1 MPWCG
6 RAMSSQ
12 AFAGIVIVLERRTEV
27 RPPDHRI
34 VEWRSW
40 SGERVRF
47 MSKPITVN
55 DGDFATSVLGAD
67 APVIVDFWAPWC
79 GPCRAIAPMVD
90 DLATEYDGR
99 VTFAKL
105 NADDNP
111 RTMSS
116 YGVMGIP
123 TLIAF
128 KGGKEVGRLVGL
140 RPKPALKQ
148 MVEGTLVG

>member
-1 MPWCG
+1 
-6 RAMSSQ
+6 
-12 AFAGIVIVLERRTEV
+12 
-27 RPPDHRI
+27 
-34 VEWRSW
+34 
-40 SGERVRF
+40 

-111 RTMSS
+111 STMS
-116 YGVMGIP
+116 
-123 TLIAF
+123 
-128 KGGKEVGRLVGL
+128 
-140 RPKPALKQ
+140 
-148 MVEGTLVG
+148 